1 MLNLD
6 IKATSDKGRV
16 RTNNEDMIL
25 INGTFIRD
33 NTIHRH
39 VQVTDQG
46 KYITAIADGMG
57 GHNGGEVASEIVLK
71 SLCSLFRR
79 LSHHLNISLF
89 NETVYVWMDKI
100 NKRLEKNGKE
110 SDDLY
115 GMGTTLVGFIV
126 YENKFF
132 WINCG
137 DSRIYRYHS
146 GMLTQIS
153 NDHSLSNLM
162 GVNERSNVIVNCIG
176 GGCKTSYIDL
186 VEFTE
191 SVTDGDLFIL
201 CSDGLTDMLGDI
213 EIERVLAAG
222 GASEELCAAAISAG
236 GYDNISVCTVKVA
249 IDV

>member
-79 LSHHLNISLF
+79 LFHHLIISSF
-89 NETVYVWMDKI
+89 NEAVYVWLENT
-100 NKRLEKNGKE
+100 NKRFE
-110 SDDLY
+110 
-115 GMGTTLVGFIV
+115 
-126 YENKFF
+126 
-132 WINCG
+132 
-137 DSRIYRYHS
+137 
-146 GMLTQIS
+146 
-153 NDHSLSNLM
+153 
-162 GVNERSNVIVNCIG
+162 
-176 GGCKTSYIDL
+176 
-186 VEFTE
+186 
-191 SVTDGDLFIL
+191 
-201 CSDGLTDMLGDI
+201 
-213 EIERVLAAG
+213 
-222 GASEELCAAAISAG
+222 
-236 GYDNISVCTVKVA
+236 
-249 IDV
+249 

>member
-1 MLNLD
+1 MLKLD
-6 IKATSDKGRV
+6 IKATSDKGRM

-25 INGTFIRD
+25 VNGTFLRD
-33 NTIHRH
+33 NTMHRH
-39 VQVTDQG
+39 VEVNDKG
-46 KYITAIADGMG
+46 KYIIAIADGMG

-71 SLCSLFRR
+71 SLCYLFRR
-79 LSHHLNISLF
+79 LAGNLNISSF
-89 NETVYVWMDKI
+89 NEVVYVWMDKI
-100 NKRLEKNGKE
+100 NKRLEKKGNE
-110 SDDLY
+110 SVALY

-146 GMLTQIS
+146 GMLSQIS
-153 NDHSLSNLM
+153 NDHSLNNLM
-162 GVNERSNVIVNCIG
+162 GVHEHSHVIVNCIG

-191 SVTDGDLFIL
+191 SVVDGDIFIL

-213 EIERVLAAG
+213 EIERVLATG
-222 GASEELCAAAISAG
+222 GASEELCAAAIMAG
-236 GYDNISVCTVKVA
+236 GYDNISVCVVKVK
-249 IDV
+249 IE